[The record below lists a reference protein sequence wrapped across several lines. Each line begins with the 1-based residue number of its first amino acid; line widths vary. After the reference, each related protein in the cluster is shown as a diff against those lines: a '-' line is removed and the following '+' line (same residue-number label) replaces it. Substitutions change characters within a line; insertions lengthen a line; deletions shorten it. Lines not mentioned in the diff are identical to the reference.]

1 MTITAI
7 AEDDD
12 GATTT
17 ITRTLDVLNVAP
29 TLSNPELWQAGQ
41 NQSVDEMGYWNLNED
56 ETVILRA
63 VADDTPL
70 DKDSVII
77 EWTPSDLDENW
88 TITTVGPSSQ
98 TTVSWPTSGL
108 HTLTVVAYDNDNV
121 KSEVRSGIVNITN
134 VAPSIASLGS
144 TQPIFEDNNI
154 TFTAEVDDTASDVES
169 LVVCWDL
176 DSLADDDGD
185 GFTDNDCEIN
195 GLEMTASWPT
205 TGVRWITATV
215 TDDNGATDSTSINVS
230 VINTAP
236 RAKITNS
243 TDVLALNEGD
253 NLTLSGITTTDT
265 AFDKLSLIYAWDSS
279 HIDSD
284 LDGEKTGDID
294 FYGEEYLI
302 TDLPAGSWTITLTVT
317 DDDGEFSTTSIDI
330 KVKAKPADNF
340 LESITN
346 SVGGV
351 GTLVIGILAIVIIG
365 LAAFLLF
372 TRNSSPS
379 PEKFTDFNI
388 GGSVSQFSDPIST
401 PGAEDGFGLY
411 QQETVQSDPY
421 AAYNPVAQ
429 APAQVD
435 PYSTYNPTTQTIA
448 QPAPAATAPAP
459 PQQGPPLPATGL
471 PHGWTMDQWQHYGAQ
486 YLAAQNTAP
495 APVQPTST
503 GTTTQSA
510 TSNLNDLL
518 DDLDL

>member
-1 MTITAI
+1 
-7 AEDDD
+7 
-12 GATTT
+12 
-17 ITRTLDVLNVAP
+17 
-29 TLSNPELWQAGQ
+29 
-41 NQSVDEMGYWNLNED
+41 MGYWNLNED

-77 EWTPSDLDENW
+77 EWMPSDLDENW

-154 TFTAEVDDTASDVES
+154 TFTAEVDDSASDVES

-176 DSLADDDGD
+176 DSLADGDGD

-265 AFDKLSLIYAWDSS
+265 AFDKLSLIYAWDSD
-279 HIDSD
+279 HVDSD
-284 LDGEKTGDID
+284 LDGEKAGDID
-294 FYGEEYLI
+294 FYGQEYLM
-302 TDLPAGSWTITLTVT
+302 TDLPAGSWTISLTVT
-317 DDDGEFSTTSIDI
+317 DDDGEFSTTTIDI
-330 KVKAKPADNF
+330 KVKAKPAENF
-340 LESITN
+340 LESITD

-351 GTLVIGILAIVIIG
+351 GTMVIGILAIVVIG

-372 TRNSSPS
+372 TRNSKPS
-379 PEKFTDFNI
+379 TEKFTDFNI
-388 GGSVSQFSDPIST
+388 GSTTSQFSDPIST
-401 PGAEDGFGLY
+401 PGADAGFGLY
-411 QQETVQSDPY
+411 QQETVQPDPY

-435 PYSTYNPTTQTIA
+435 PYSTYNPTTQSVA
-448 QPAPAATAPAP
+448 QPAPAPTAPAP
-459 PQQGPPLPATGL
+459 APVQQGPPLPATGL
-471 PHGWTMDQWQHYGAQ
+471 PQGWTMDQWQHYGAQ

-495 APVQPTST
+495 APIQPTST